1 MPIAHTKKVLD
12 ASVPLNMRIKPAVRN
27 LIARA
32 AELLGKTRTNFMPE
46 VSERRAEEAL
56 LVAHF
61 VACEGNRVIAYCA
74 LASGAVKQPEAAGG
88 FRRKC
93 LTRFRVPSSAASQS
107 TLLLGSR
114 HP

>member
-1 MPIAHTKKVLD
+1 M
-12 ASVPLNMRIKPAVRN
+12 
-27 LIARA
+27 
-32 AELLGKTRTNFMPE
+32 
-46 VSERRAEEAL
+46 

-74 LASGAVKQPEAAGG
+74 LASGAVKQPKRLAVSGAI
-88 FRRKC
+88 C